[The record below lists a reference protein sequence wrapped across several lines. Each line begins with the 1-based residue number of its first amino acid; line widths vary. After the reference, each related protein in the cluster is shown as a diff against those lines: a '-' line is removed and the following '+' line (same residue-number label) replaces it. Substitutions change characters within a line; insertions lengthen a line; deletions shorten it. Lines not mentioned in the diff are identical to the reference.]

1 MPLQHITL
9 RPKEKKPVPAPKA
22 EKKPALVRRLA
33 PSPGPAILGGPS
45 YKEQP
50 PSPLAAGSAAI
61 TRAPL
66 ARALAP
72 TTGRP
77 DWQAEAWARRE
88 EILEERRVAAKGL
101 YDKLLP
107 LDEEGR
113 SIALDAARRYKPDI
127 VKAMEREG
135 YISPDGR
142 LAEPAKEKK
151 VINVSQW
158 TDETGWLN
166 QTTVFEDGTTE
177 TEIIGRGEKEAVEGV
192 TLEQEIALGEYGMKM
207 TEFGERHQKEI
218 LDALG
223 PLPKIGIDTVVENG
237 KEIPAE
243 PRHVNAWL
251 EGYALLNALLTA
263 RAGEA
268 PPEGEPTMSKAQA
281 EFEGSSGEVKLAI
294 QGKLGVPQTGVWDE
308 PTEFAFSTYGDVL
321 LAEEPTIEKEKKPSF
336 ERQKSFWDKWLK
348 TWGKVLRVKGVN
360 IAGETYEEWKAKKG
374 GE

>member
-1 MPLQHITL
+1 MPLQHIQL
-9 RPKEKKPVPAPKA
+9 RPKEKKPVPTPKA
-22 EKKPALVRRLA
+22 EKKPSALTR
-33 PSPGPAILGGPS
+33 GLGGTVKP
-45 YKEQP
+45 YAGPTPTLTRKLTP
-50 PSPLAAGSAAI
+50 AAAP

-77 DWQAEAWARRE
+77 DWQAEAWARRD

-135 YISPDGR
+135 YISPEGI

-151 VINVSQW
+151 VINVSTW

-177 TEIIGRGEKEAVEGV
+177 TEIIGRGEKEAAAAGL
-192 TLEQEIALGEYGMKM
+192 TPGQEIALGEYGMKM
-207 TEFGERHQKEI
+207 GEYADKYRDQAI
-218 LDALG
+218 
-223 PLPKIGIDTVVENG
+223 KIMGDMPRPGIDTITVEG
-237 KEIPAE
+237 EEVPVTAE
-243 PRHVNAWL
+243 HFNAWL
-251 EGYALLNALLTA
+251 QGVEMLTA
-263 RAGEA
+263 YLSAGAGEA

-294 QGKLGVPQTGVWDE
+294 QGKLGVPQTGIWDE

-321 LAEEPTIEKEKKPSF
+321 LAEEPVTEKGEPFSEKRKGA
-336 ERQKSFWDKWLK
+336 WNAWLK
-348 TWGKVLRVKGVN
+348 KWGKTFKGVSEAVKGVM
-360 IAGETYEEWKAKKG
+360 
-374 GE
+374 